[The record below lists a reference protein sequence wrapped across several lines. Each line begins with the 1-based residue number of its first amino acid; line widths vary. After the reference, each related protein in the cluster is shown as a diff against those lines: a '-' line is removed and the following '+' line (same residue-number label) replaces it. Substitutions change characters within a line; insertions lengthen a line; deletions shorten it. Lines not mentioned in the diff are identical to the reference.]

1 MDSDNF
7 FRGTFLDD
15 AESAPANPPLLIKI
29 NQAVK
34 SVSPTKNENPEKFRC
49 PKCSE
54 GTLRPHLI
62 STDEFIMMCSRELP
76 SDKDVSNII
85 SLASQTN
92 RMTLR
97 LPERSPPA

>member
-1 MDSDNF
+1 MYPDDF

-15 AESAPANPPLLIKI
+15 ADLAPANPPLLIKI
-29 NQAVK
+29 NQATGGVL
-34 SVSPTKNENPEKFRC
+34 PTKNENPETFRC
-49 PKCSE
+49 PKCSK

-62 STDEFIMMCSRELP
+62 STDEFIMMCHREIP

>member
-1 MDSDNF
+1 MDSDDF

-15 AESAPANPPLLIKI
+15 TESAPAYPPLLIKI

-34 SVSPTKNENPEKFRC
+34 SVPPTKNENPETFRC
-49 PKCSE
+49 PRCSE

-62 STDEFIMMCSRELP
+62 STDEFIMMCSRELS
-76 SDKDVSNII
+76 SDKEVSNNI
-85 SLASQTN
+85 SLASKTN

>member
-1 MDSDNF
+1 MDSDDF

-15 AESAPANPPLLIKI
+15 AESAPANPPLLLKI

-34 SVSPTKNENPEKFRC
+34 SVPPTKNDNPETFRC

-62 STDEFIMMCSRELP
+62 STDEFIMMCSREIP

>member
-1 MDSDNF
+1 MHSDDY
-7 FRGTFLDD
+7 FRGTFLED
-15 AESAPANPPLLIKI
+15 ADLGPANPPLLIKI
-29 NQAVK
+29 NQAAGGVL
-34 SVSPTKNENPEKFRC
+34 PTKNGNPETFRC
-49 PKCSE
+49 PKCSK

-62 STDEFIMMCSRELP
+62 STDEFIMMCKREIP